1 MREGLQCVQ
10 DLLWF
15 MKMEDSWGLQRRQEE
30 LPELLNEFK
39 VLSNAD
45 AVSLSSLH
53 ETSPPVAHTRK
64 RKADDDQQYP
74 ILFEALDACFGL
86 MPSNE
91 RIAKQAHG
99 LLRYM
104 LEKTQTSWRAD
115 AEATYKFDCYGQN
128 QKVRESMKQNR
139 EERSKKKQKF
149 EGVTVGSHVTCKGR
163 ADR

>member
-1 MREGLQCVQ
+1 MRKGLQCVQ

-53 ETSPPVAHTRK
+53 ETSPPVDHTRK

-91 RIAKQAHG
+91 RIAEQAHG

-104 LEKTQTSWRAD
+104 REKTQTS
-115 AEATYKFDCYGQN
+115 
-128 QKVRESMKQNR
+128 
-139 EERSKKKQKF
+139 
-149 EGVTVGSHVTCKGR
+149 
-163 ADR
+163 